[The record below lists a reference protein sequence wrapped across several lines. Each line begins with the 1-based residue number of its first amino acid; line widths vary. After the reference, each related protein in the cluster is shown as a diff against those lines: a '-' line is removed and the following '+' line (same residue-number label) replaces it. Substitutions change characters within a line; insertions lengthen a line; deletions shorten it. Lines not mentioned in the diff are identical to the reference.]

1 MKVKIFTTG
10 GTIDKLYFD
19 RLSEC
24 QVGTPQIEAFLREA
38 NVTFEF
44 AVRSLLQKDSLELTD
59 DDRELIRQA
68 ILQDDAQRIIVTHGT
83 DTMIDTARRLR
94 DVPEKTIVLTGA
106 MKPACFRSTDAAFN
120 IGFAVAAV
128 QLLPPG
134 VHIAMN
140 GRLFESDRARKD
152 RQRNCFEATG
162 DA

>member
-1 MKVKIFTTG
+1 MKIKIFTTG

-19 RLSEC
+19 QLSEY
-24 QVGTPQIEAFLREA
+24 QVGTPQIETFLREA

-44 AVRSLLQKDSLELTD
+44 VVRSLLQKDSLELTD

-68 ILQDDAQRIIVTHGT
+68 ILQDDARQIVVTHGT
-83 DTMIDTARRLR
+83 DTMIETARRLR

-106 MKPACFRSTDAAFN
+106 MKPACFRSTDAVLN

-134 VHIAMN
+134 VYIAMN
-140 GRLFESDRARKD
+140 GRLFDPDHARKD
-152 RQRNCFEATG
+152 RQRYCFDTIADG
-162 DA
+162 